1 MSGGTWIMKK
11 SHVLTSLLLAGAVAF
26 SVSGCAGFKV
36 IDDEDVFYDALENVL
51 DVSKKETTHQKNW
64 TINGDDAEY
73 VIYYSDG
80 DNTYV
85 YVRFEDEEDAM
96 DCFEDFYED
105 FEDIVDDDGF
115 DGSNVR
121 SILKSRGSVV
131 FNGEVEEGSE
141 LGFIVG
147 SGYMYEDSDIYGGVY
162 VNKNVYIEVYSVNG
176 SKRDNEKISNF
187 LKELKFPKP

>member
-1 MSGGTWIMKK
+1 MKK

-80 DNTYV
+80 DNTYI

-105 FEDIVDDDGF
+105 FEEIVDDDGF
-115 DGSNVR
+115 DGSHVR

>member
-1 MSGGTWIMKK
+1 MKK

-64 TINGDDAEY
+64 TTTGDDAEY

-85 YVRFEDEEDAM
+85 SMRISKTSLLTMALTAVMSARF
-96 DCFEDFYED
+96 
-105 FEDIVDDDGF
+105 
-115 DGSNVR
+115 
-121 SILKSRGSVV
+121 
-131 FNGEVEEGSE
+131 
-141 LGFIVG
+141 
-147 SGYMYEDSDIYGGVY
+147 
-162 VNKNVYIEVYSVNG
+162 
-176 SKRDNEKISNF
+176 
-187 LKELKFPKP
+187 